1 MLIVDRF
8 EEDKAVVFD
17 DEKRIILSRDLLSP
31 FVKEGDVITLSDNGV
46 YITDTEQTDRRRN
59 DNVDLLQKLLNNCL
73 RPCGIFT
80 AGSISLTACMDFRIT
95 AACAE
100 P

>member
-1 MLIVDRF
+1 MLVVDRF

-46 YITDTEQTDRRRN
+46 YITDKEQTDRRSN
-59 DNVDLLQKLLNNCL
+59 DNLSLLQKLLNK
-73 RPCGIFT
+73 
-80 AGSISLTACMDFRIT
+80 
-95 AACAE
+95 
-100 P
+100 

>member
-46 YITDTEQTDRRRN
+46 YITDKEQTDRRSN
-59 DNVDLLQKLLNNCL
+59 DNLSLLQKLLNK
-73 RPCGIFT
+73 
-80 AGSISLTACMDFRIT
+80 
-95 AACAE
+95 
-100 P
+100 

>member
-31 FVKEGDVITLSDNGV
+31 FVKEGDVITLSDNGI
-46 YITDTEQTDRRRN
+46 YITDKEQTDRIRN
-59 DNVDLLQKLLNNCL
+59 DNVDLLQKLLNK
-73 RPCGIFT
+73 
-80 AGSISLTACMDFRIT
+80 
-95 AACAE
+95 
-100 P
+100 

>member
-31 FVKEGDVITLSDNGV
+31 FVKEGDVITLPDNGV
-46 YITDTEQTDRRRN
+46 YITDKEQTDRRRN
-59 DNVDLLQKLLNNCL
+59 DNVDLLQKLLNK
-73 RPCGIFT
+73 
-80 AGSISLTACMDFRIT
+80 
-95 AACAE
+95 
-100 P
+100 

>member
-1 MLIVDRF
+1 MLVVDRF

-46 YITDTEQTDRRRN
+46 YITDKEQTDRRSN
-59 DNVDLLQKLLNNCL
+59 DNLSLLQKILNK
-73 RPCGIFT
+73 
-80 AGSISLTACMDFRIT
+80 
-95 AACAE
+95 
-100 P
+100 

>member
-31 FVKEGDVITLSDNGV
+31 FVKEGDVITLSDNGI
-46 YITDTEQTDRRRN
+46 YITDKEQTDRRRN
-59 DNVDLLQKLLNNCL
+59 DNVNLLQKLLNK
-73 RPCGIFT
+73 
-80 AGSISLTACMDFRIT
+80 
-95 AACAE
+95 
-100 P
+100 

>member
-31 FVKEGDVITLSDNGV
+31 FVKEGDVITLSDNGI
-46 YITDTEQTDRRRN
+46 YITDKEQTDRRRN
-59 DNVDLLQKLLNNCL
+59 DNVYLLQKLLNK
-73 RPCGIFT
+73 
-80 AGSISLTACMDFRIT
+80 
-95 AACAE
+95 
-100 P
+100 